1 MKVIGAG
8 YGRTGTMSLK
18 AALERIGYGPCFH
31 MIDLIGNPEPLP
43 YWQAASA
50 GEPVD
55 WEAAFDGWEATVD
68 WPGCTYWEQLVA
80 TWPDLPVLLNTRD
93 KEAWYQSCLKSIHA
107 AAEAGRRGELRGGE
121 MGPPPVEVMAFI
133 NGDIWGGTFKGRFA
147 EDKEF
152 AFRVFD
158 EHYAAVRE
166 AIPADRLLEWEI
178 KEGWEPLCSFL
189 GVEAPDEP
197 FPHLND
203 TAAFREMV
211 GLPALA

>member
-1 MKVIGAG
+1 MKLIGAG

-18 AALERIGYGPCFH
+18 AALERLGYGPCFH

-43 YWQAASA
+43 YWQAAAA

-55 WEAAFDGWEATVD
+55 WKAAFDGWESTVD
-68 WPGCTYWEQLVA
+68 WPGCTYWDQLIA
-80 TWPDLPVLLNTRD
+80 TWPDAPVLLNTRD
-93 KEAWYQSCLKSIHA
+93 KESWYQSCLKSIHA
-107 AAEAGRRGELRGGE
+107 AGEAGRRGELEGGT
-121 MGPPPVEVMAFI
+121 MPPPPPEVMQFI
-133 NGDIWGGTFKGRFA
+133 NGDIWGGVFKGRFK

-152 AFRVFD
+152 AFQVFD
-158 EHYAAVRE
+158 EHYAAVRNTV
-166 AIPADRLLEWEI
+166 PADRLLEWEI
-178 KEGWEPLCSFL
+178 GEGWEPLCAFL
-189 GVEAPDEP
+189 GEDVPDEP